1 MKLDLYGRI
10 VRTIRCQMRKYYGK
24 RWEKVT
30 PADFYENP
38 ERVTALW
45 YAFREGRMPDF
56 KHPTDFNERLMALN
70 LQAFRD
76 ETQWPIR
83 PVEGNGL
90 FSTILDITQ
99 TLSKFELTADQI
111 FFDQNKDITLYFGD
125 VRVQIGA
132 GDNLDDKFAKIQSI
146 LPELEGKK
154 GVLHMAD
161 YTSDSRNITFES
173 DDNLGQ

>member
-70 LQAFRD
+70 LGRS
-76 ETQWPIR
+76 E
-83 PVEGNGL
+83 
-90 FSTILDITQ
+90 
-99 TLSKFELTADQI
+99 LS
-111 FFDQNKDITLYFGD
+111 
-125 VRVQIGA
+125 VQISMRSGSMSR
-132 GDNLDDKFAKIQSI
+132 AK
-146 LPELEGKK
+146 
-154 GVLHMAD
+154 D
-161 YTSDSRNITFES
+161 
-173 DDNLGQ
+173 LGRS